1 MASNLKLFLAS
12 KFNILEVFLFQS
24 MPAVCGYLS
33 PTLLSWCL
41 NFSFKM
47 ETPYGDWWEFVA
59 CSLGGMP
66 GCGSFEVTLLLLPN
80 GCDKPASHWGGTA
93 IRLQNLLAF

>member
-1 MASNLKLFLAS
+1 
-12 KFNILEVFLFQS
+12 

-33 PTLLSWCL
+33 LTLLSWCL
-41 NFSFKM
+41 YFSLKT

-59 CSLGGMP
+59 CSLGEMP